1 MSNRPTLA
9 QIIRFGAQCL
19 SADPANAALW
29 TNGTVRKSDCCSAKN
44 THPRHGQRRQAGRA
58 QFEGIAKPP
67 PISLIFHRYKLLEV
81 WEKSNK
87 EITLET
93 DGFKVAR
100 SGFDVEL
107 AVPKSREHG
116 VEVREGML
124 EPEAVNMRPHE
135 VAQQLREDAAGDMET
150 FKPDEG
156 SLPGDYAE
164 SDELIHNLIVTVK
177 AGFTISALS
186 AVRHRLTPESTVCFL
201 QNGMGIIDDVNAALF
216 PDPATRPHYIQ
227 GIVSHG
233 VNSPPG
239 NDPFSLSTPATEP
252 SRLESYRE
260 KRHIKQPLL
269 PWRVRTMTPPRVRK
283 RAIGLPPNEL
293 LQQQLEKLA
302 VNSIINPLTVLLDS
316 RNGSILYNYALT
328 RTLRLLLAETSLVL
342 RSLPELKALPNTSQ
356 RFSPERLETL
366 VVSVAYKTRDNISS
380 TLADVRAGRMTEIKW
395 INGYIVRRGEELG
408 IQCVCNY
415 MMMQTVL
422 GKYAMIKRELLDEV
436 PTGVE
441 DLTGEGFKTE

>member
-1 MSNRPTLA
+1 MR
-9 QIIRFGAQCL
+9 
-19 SADPANAALW
+19 
-29 TNGTVRKSDCCSAKN
+29 
-44 THPRHGQRRQAGRA
+44 
-58 QFEGIAKPP
+58 GIAKPP

-239 NDPFSLSTPATEP
+239 NDPFFAIHAGHGTIALGILPREETHQAASP
-252 SRLESYRE
+252 SLESKDDDTASRPKTVLFAPSSRY
-260 KRHIKQPLL
+260 LL
-269 PWRVRTMTPPRVRK
+269 RTLTRTPVLS
-283 RAIGLPPNEL
+283 AIGLPPNEL